1 MAGSVY
7 MVKPMWPTFLG
18 GSTTSDDSAFEWP
31 RPVPSKVPTGTRR
44 PGSSRLV
51 LAASLV
57 RRDRGGRDWF
67 FGFTVDEFDPC
78 RLSEV
83 FLSSKFLGLGDD

>member
-1 MAGSVY
+1 
-7 MVKPMWPTFLG
+7 
-18 GSTTSDDSAFEWP
+18 
-31 RPVPSKVPTGTRR
+31 VPTGTRR

-78 RLSEV
+78 RLREV
-83 FLSSKFLGLGDD
+83 FLSSRFLGLGDDWAEDDWGFTTGVESREMFRRC